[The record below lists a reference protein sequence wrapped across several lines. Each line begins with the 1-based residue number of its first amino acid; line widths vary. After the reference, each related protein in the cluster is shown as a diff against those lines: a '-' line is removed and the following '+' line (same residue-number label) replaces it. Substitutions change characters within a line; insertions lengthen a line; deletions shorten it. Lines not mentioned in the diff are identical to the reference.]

1 MSIKMESDKK
11 LKMMEVYNLRASE
24 KSMEFK
30 NSNGGMQVIIG
41 KK

>member
-1 MSIKMESDKK
+1 MTTKIDIGRK
-11 LKMMEVYNLRASE
+11 LKLMDFYNLRASQ

-30 NSNGGMQVIIG
+30 HSIGSMQVIIG

>member
-1 MSIKMESDKK
+1 MTTNMDIGSK
-11 LKMMEVYNLRASE
+11 LKVMDFYNLRASQ

-30 NSNGGMQVIIG
+30 HRSGSMQVIIG